1 LSLALALRRGRWAV
15 APFAL
20 LAASKAAAEPP
31 PPPPRAAPVSALLR
45 DDRAIGA
52 WISQRHHDL
61 LAAQARLAQ
70 ARAEVGNA
78 RVLLPNP
85 QLDVGV
91 GGIGVGPANA
101 WNRDPKGN
109 VPSLNFGNT
118 TNYNVGLTQTIEL
131 GKRGPRVDAAELRAE
146 GSGQAF
152 LDTLGD
158 RTSAARTAL
167 ARVAYLKAKMALL
180 EDNREGA
187 KRVADLQKAR
197 LDKGAVSGND
207 YDRLILDNI
216 TLEFDIARARA
227 DLESAISACT
237 AVMLSPCDA
246 AGSQI
251 GDVDAAAPVP
261 AQLAAAQADLDK
273 RPDVKAARLESQAAE
288 KDAVLAERRAIPD
301 PSVRVGYTRDT
312 YTAGGGQ
319 PNTLQVTV
327 TIPLPIFDH
336 GQHDA
341 AKARAKALEQTH
353 LANGMV
359 NAARSD
365 LAGLLTR
372 KAFLET
378 SLRTL
383 DSVAV
388 PKSTGILEA
397 TSKAF
402 DQGQVSMTELLLARR
417 THLSLVLSQ
426 MDLHF
431 EHFSVR
437 SDLRHTLGLDT
448 AGLSAP
454 VADPR
459 EAQRPRAPARALVGS
474 R

>member
-1 LSLALALRRGRWAV
+1 MSLALALRSGRCAV
-15 APFAL
+15 VPLAL
-20 LAASKAAAEPP
+20 LAAPSPAAAEPP
-31 PPPPRAAPVSALLR
+31 PPRAAVSALLR
-45 DDRAIGA
+45 DDRAISA
-52 WISQRHHDL
+52 WIAQRHHDL

-85 QLDVGV
+85 QLDVGL
-91 GGIGVGPANA
+91 GGIGVGKANQL
-101 WNRDPKGN
+101 NIDPKTSQPYA
-109 VPSLNFGNT
+109 VNFANS

-146 GSGQAF
+146 ESGQSF

-158 RTSAARTAL
+158 RTAQARTAL
-167 ARVAYLKAKMALL
+167 ARVAYLKGKMALL

-187 KRVADLQKAR
+187 KRVAALQKAR
-197 LDKGAVSGND
+197 LEKGAVSGND

-216 TLEFDIARARA
+216 TLESDIARARA
-227 DLESAISACT
+227 DLDAALSACS

-246 AGSQI
+246 AGTQI
-251 GDVDAAAPVP
+251 GDLDAAAPVP
-261 AQLAAAQADLDK
+261 AQVADLES
-273 RPDVKAARLESQAAE
+273 RPDVKAARLEGRAAE

-301 PSVRVGYTRDT
+301 PSVRVGYTHDT
-312 YTAGGGQ
+312 YLVGGGQ
-319 PNTLQVTV
+319 PNSFLVTV
-327 TIPLPIFDH
+327 TIPLPLFDH

-341 AKARAKALEQTH
+341 AKARAKAMEQKH
-353 LANGMV
+353 LADGMV
-359 NAARSD
+359 NAARSE

-372 KAFLET
+372 QAFLA
-378 SLRTL
+378 SARTML
-383 DSVAV
+383 DTIAV

-397 TSKAF
+397 TNKAF

-448 AGLSAP
+448 AGQTAP
-454 VADPR
+454 APEPR
-459 EAQRPRAPARALVGS
+459 EAQRPRAAVRALVGS